1 VTLVIRPPTLT
12 AATAKNI
19 EASILRGDFA
29 PGDPLREAD
38 LSERLGVSRGTVRE
52 AIRLLHQQ
60 GGLVE
65 VIPHKGA
72 FVVKLS
78 LERAREIYTL
88 RALLESYA
96 VRICMES
103 QSYDEGA
110 LQELERLLVRIEDL
124 EKEGNVPALVE
135 ADMDFHRFATGRC
148 NHQLLLEMV
157 NNLHSQTM
165 VLIFNTKLY
174 RSDKVPDSVSH
185 RAIVDGLRAGDPVA
199 AEAIMR
205 NHIIDAGSW
214 LVNAME
220 EARRGEAA
228 QTSAREGVPETR
240 SGWPG
245 WRTGITSAQ

>member
-1 VTLVIRPPTLT
+1 VTLVVRPPTLT

-19 EASILRGDFA
+19 EESILRGDLS
-29 PGDPLREAD
+29 PGDALREAE

-103 QSYDEGA
+103 QAYNEGD
-110 LQELERLLVRIEDL
+110 LQELERLLVRIEAL

-220 EARRGEAA
+220 KARRAEVASVPVKEGAA
-228 QTSAREGVPETR
+228 GMRSA
-240 SGWPG
+240 WPG
-245 WRTGITSAQ
+245 WRTGATSAE